1 VELSRESRWEG
12 FLSFS
17 REYTDCKVAIGRV
30 VIDPEQPSLF
40 AVERT
45 FACTNRET
53 GVRGV
58 DEDWA
63 LGEVE
68 VEAVG
73 QEERAYEL
81 LDLAPAHG
89 DQSADMIM
97 HERDEAA
104 AEEEEEEKEV
114 VEEEE
119 EEEEEEE
126 AERLLRLRYCRV
138 YFDVDRSCQERSKST
153 GARYG
158 WDLPSVVNI

>member
-1 VELSRESRWEG
+1 MELSRESRWEG

-81 LDLAPAHG
+81 LLLDLAPAHG

-97 HERDEAA
+97 HERDEAV
-104 AEEEEEEKEV
+104 AEEEEEEEK
-114 VEEEE
+114 
-119 EEEEEEE
+119 EEEEE

>member
-63 LGEVE
+63 LGEVQ
-68 VEAVG
+68 VGAVG

-104 AEEEEEEKEV
+104 AEEEEK
-114 VEEEE
+114 
-119 EEEEEEE
+119 EEEEE

>member
-1 VELSRESRWEG
+1 MELSRESRWEG

-104 AEEEEEEKEV
+104 AEEEEK
-114 VEEEE
+114 
-119 EEEEEEE
+119 EEEEE

>member
-17 REYTDCKVAIGRV
+17 REYTDCKVGIGRV

-104 AEEEEEEKEV
+104 AEEEEK
-114 VEEEE
+114 
-119 EEEEEEE
+119 EEEEE